1 MGPKAYQN
9 RFDTFALR
17 VLFGNGRF
25 ALASMGKDI
34 RSRSLTQHACVAERP
49 PSIFD
54 CTGMTKAPRPLLIAA
69 LPVLHNGRS

>member
-34 RSRSLTQHACVAERP
+34 RSRSLTQHACVAERL
-49 PSIFD
+49 PSIFRLHWD
-54 CTGMTKAPRPLLIAA
+54 DKGPLG
-69 LPVLHNGRS
+69 PS